1 MLSRLFGSKDTK
13 KTQPTS
19 ASQTSHRPSE
29 RPVAQANPVQQARPA
44 PVAVAQPSARPQQQ
58 RTQPMQNAAPPAL
71 AKKPEP
77 TRNRE
82 LTDEQKFKLVQRDW
96 TLLTAPGGVA
106 EITASQA
113 QYVAL
118 LKIESESPEK
128 RPTNVLVVAKDYVAH
143 PDTSTVLNKV
153 RRKGITIHSEVLV
166 DMSTIHAIYEKASIL
181 NPDSSFPSLSRG
193 VDAAEKQADFVRLL
207 EIAAKTGA
215 SDIHIIVDRHT
226 AIIRVRTDGI
236 VMKLKEMPA
245 GAALELCNAVFNMT
259 ETSEATYKPLDFQQ
273 ARITEGSLKGL
284 KFPPGV
290 QAVRLQFNPYASG
303 HGRFLVARLLYA
315 NKIGSNADI
324 DELGYT
330 PNQIVDIRKMRRK
343 TIGIN
348 IICGPTGSGKSTT
361 LQRSLTAMMRERPG
375 INGITIEDPPEYIIE
390 GWVQLSIASAI
401 TAEERTKNFGLAM
414 NAVLRDDPDAIMI
427 GEIRDLI
434 SANLAYGAAETGH
447 TVWASLHAN
456 SAIGILDRL
465 RDLGLDL
472 FKLGD
477 ATKFTGL
484 VSQRLVPKIHPD
496 HKCGWDEARENKLV
510 DESLFAVLEKL
521 AGDRIKDIRFAA
533 THRVKGNPYEAYK
546 GRQVAAETII
556 PDQKF
561 LDYYI
566 AGKKVEALAYWKEKL
581 GGMDMLEHGFAMILM
596 GIADVRS
603 VEHVVGLVE
612 DIDPDRVAKI
622 IELVGL

>member
-1 MLSRLFGSKDTK
+1 MFKNLFGSKDAK
-13 KTQPTS
+13 KTQPAPAVQSVRT
-19 ASQTSHRPSE
+19 SE
-29 RPVAQANPVQQARPA
+29 RPAAQARPTQA
-44 PVAVAQPSARPQQQ
+44 ARSLPVAHPSARPQQQ
-58 RTQPMQNAAPPAL
+58 RTPPMQDAAPTAL
-71 AKKPEP
+71 VKKVEP
-77 TRNRE
+77 SRNRE
-82 LTDEQKFKLVQRDW
+82 LTDEQKFRLVQRDW

-118 LKIESESPEK
+118 LKIESESPDK

-153 RRKGITIHSEVLV
+153 RRKGITIHSEALV
-166 DMSTIHAIYEKASIL
+166 DMSTIHAIYEKASIQ
-181 NPDSSFPSLSRG
+181 NPDSSFPNLSRG
-193 VDAAEKQADFVRLL
+193 ADAAEKQADFVRLL

-226 AIIRVRTDGI
+226 AIIRIRTDGV

-273 ARITEGSLKGL
+273 ARVTEGSLKGL

-315 NKIGSNADI
+315 QKIGSNADI
-324 DELGYT
+324 DELGYA
-330 PNQIVDIRKMRRK
+330 PNQITDIRKMRRK

-484 VSQRLVPKIHPD
+484 VSQRLVRKIHPD
-496 HKCGWDEARENKLV
+496 HKCGWEEARQNKLV
-510 DESLFAVLEKL
+510 SDDLFRIIERL
-521 AGDRIKDIRFAA
+521 AGDRVKDIRFAA
-533 THRVKGNPYEAYK
+533 THRVDNPNEAYK
-546 GRQVAAETII
+546 GRSVAAETII

-561 LDYYI
+561 LDFYI
-566 AGKKVEALAYWKEKL
+566 AGKKSDALAYWKDKL
-581 GGMDMLEHGFAMILM
+581 SGMDMLEHGFAMILM
-596 GIADVRS
+596 GVADVRA
-603 VEHVVGLVE
+603 VEDVVGLLE
-612 DIDPDRVAKI
+612 DIDPARVPKI
-622 IELVGL
+622 LELVGL